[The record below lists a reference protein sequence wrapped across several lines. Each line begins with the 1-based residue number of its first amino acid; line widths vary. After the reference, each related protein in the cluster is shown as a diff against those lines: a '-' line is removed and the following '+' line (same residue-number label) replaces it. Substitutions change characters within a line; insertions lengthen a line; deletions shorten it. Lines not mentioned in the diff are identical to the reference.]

1 MSNKEKTKKQKKKQ
15 FWTDFKGFISKGNV
29 VDLAVAL
36 VIGTAFNKIVSQ
48 LVDSFINPLI
58 SIFIGGFNLNDWKYV
73 YKQAEYNE
81 AGELLK
87 AEVAFTYGTFI
98 QTVIDFLII
107 ALTVFIVVKLYAKL
121 KKHFTEEGTKLYYEL
136 HPEEL
141 EAKKKAEAEAKRK
154 EEEAKKHEEEVQKRE
169 KEQQAEIERLKKEKE
184 QMHWDYMQR
193 QEELLTQI
201 RDILA
206 TK

>member
-1 MSNKEKTKKQKKKQ
+1 MKSKERKQKQKK

-36 VIGTAFNKIVSQ
+36 VVGTAFNKIVSQ

-58 SIFIGGFNLNDWKYV
+58 SIVIGGFNLNDWKYV
-73 YKQAEYNE
+73 YKEAEYNE

-107 ALTVFIVVKLYAKL
+107 ALTVFVVVKLYAKL
-121 KKHFTEEGTKLYYEL
+121 KKHFTDEGTKLYYEL

-141 EAKKKAEAEAKRK
+141 EEKKKKEAEAKQK
-154 EEEAKKHEEEVQKRE
+154 EEEAKKRE
-169 KEQQAEIERLKKEKE
+169 REQQAEIERLKKEKE
-184 QMHWDYMQR
+184 EMHWDYMER
-193 QEELLTQI
+193 QEQLLTEI
-201 RDILA
+201 RDLLA
-206 TK
+206 NQK

>member
-1 MSNKEKTKKQKKKQ
+1 MEKKAKKEKKKQ

-36 VIGTAFNKIVSQ
+36 VVGSAFNKIVSQ

-73 YKQAEYNE
+73 YKEAEYNE

-107 ALTVFIVVKLYAKL
+107 ALTVFVVVKLYARL
-121 KKHFTEEGTKLYYEL
+121 KKHFTDEGTRLYYEL

-141 EAKKKAEAEAKRK
+141 EAKKRAEAEAKQK
-154 EEEAKKHEEEVQKRE
+154 EEEAKKHER
-169 KEQQAEIERLKKEKE
+169 EQQAEIDRLKKEKE
-184 QMHWDYMQR
+184 EMHWEYMDR
-193 QEELLTQI
+193 QEKLLTEI
-201 RDILA
+201 RDLLA
-206 TK
+206 NQK

>member
-1 MSNKEKTKKQKKKQ
+1 MPNKTKKEKKKQ

-36 VIGTAFNKIVSQ
+36 VVGTAFNKIVSQ

-58 SIFIGGFNLNDWKYV
+58 SILIGGFNLNDWKYV
-73 YKQAEYNE
+73 YKEAEYNE

-87 AEVAFTYGTFI
+87 AEIAFTYGTFI

-107 ALTVFIVVKLYAKL
+107 ALTVFVVVKLYARL
-121 KKHFTEEGTKLYYEL
+121 KKHFTEEGTRLYYEL

-141 EAKKKAEAEAKRK
+141 EAKKKAEAEAKKK
-154 EEEAKKHEEEVQKRE
+154 EEEARKHEEEMQRRE
-169 KEQQAEIERLKKEKE
+169 KEQQAEIERLKAEKE
-184 QMHWDYMQR
+184 QMHWDYMER
-193 QEELLTQI
+193 QEQLLMEI
-201 RDILA
+201 RDLLA
-206 TK
+206 SQK

>member
-1 MSNKEKTKKQKKKQ
+1 MGKKTKKEKKKQ

-36 VIGTAFNKIVSQ
+36 VVGSAFNKIVSQ

-73 YKQAEYNE
+73 YKPAEYND

-107 ALTVFIVVKLYAKL
+107 ALTVFVVVKLYAKL
-121 KKHFTEEGTKLYYEL
+121 KCASINGLKRCRKSYALKLL
-136 HPEEL
+136 ALL
-141 EAKKKAEAEAKRK
+141 EC
-154 EEEAKKHEEEVQKRE
+154 
-169 KEQQAEIERLKKEKE
+169 
-184 QMHWDYMQR
+184 
-193 QEELLTQI
+193 I
-201 RDILA
+201 RRDGFNHGIFSKIDA
-206 TK
+206 DKIVR

>member
-1 MSNKEKTKKQKKKQ
+1 MGKKTKKEKKKQ

-36 VIGTAFNKIVSQ
+36 VVGSAFNKIVSQ

-73 YKQAEYNE
+73 YKPAEYND

-107 ALTVFIVVKLYAKL
+107 ALTVFVVVKLYAKL
-121 KKHFTEEGTKLYYEL
+121 KKHFTDEGTRLYYEL
-136 HPEEL
+136 HPEEA
-141 EAKKKAEAEAKRK
+141 EAKKK
-154 EEEAKKHEEEVQKRE
+154 EEEAKKQAA
-169 KEQQAEIERLKKEKE
+169 EQQAEIDRLKKEKE
-184 QMHWDYMQR
+184 EMHWEYMDR
-193 QEELLTQI
+193 QEKLLTEI
-201 RDILA
+201 RDLLA
-206 TK
+206 NQK